1 MEEKQKTKKVL
12 LYRSI
17 GYDEAVAL
25 LEDGH
30 IHGRYY
36 CSREKMTECNLDK
49 VCCFFNDYTI
59 WKSKDHQFLICIE
72 VDPGKILETNRS
84 IWFVSKNF
92 EKTRRV
98 KERKGPVKVT
108 LTESYLKEYSIDDVV
123 SFTSLYG
130 YTMQSHKLNAH
141 HNLCEILKS
150 KDIIYFVIDKKK
162 IK

>member
-1 MEEKQKTKKVL
+1 MGKNQKTKKVR

-30 IHGRYY
+30 VHGRYY
-36 CSREKMTECNLDK
+36 CSREEMTVCNLDK

-59 WKSKDHQFLICIE
+59 WKSKEHIFFICIE
-72 VDPGKILETNRS
+72 IDPEKILETSRS
-84 IWFVSKNF
+84 IWYVSKNF

-108 LTESYLKEYSIDDVV
+108 LTESYLKEYSLDDVV
-123 SFTSLYG
+123 TFTSLYG
-130 YTMQSHKLNAH
+130 YTTNFHKLFAC
-141 HNLCEILKS
+141 HNLDEILKARNILCFS
-150 KDIIYFVIDKKK
+150 LTN
-162 IK
+162 